1 MAGKLDKLEALRG
14 AAALYVVFHHTIPY
28 DSRLF
33 SLPVGH
39 LMRFGQEAVIL
50 FFLLSGF
57 VINYSFKLSRNKHF
71 GNYFAKRFCRIY
83 IPLVAVMLVSYFTES
98 YEAGKFLGPNLPN
111 LLGNL
116 FMLQDWAVA
125 NPNVLVDPYMGNGP
139 LWSLSY
145 EWWFYM
151 LFFPLCTFVTNSTYA
166 NTIAFSVSV
175 VAAFLYIFYPYF
187 AVRIFMYLAIWWA
200 GAYVGAL
207 YLENRHR
214 EFKALLVPCGV
225 LAVIAIA
232 LSINVYL
239 FVNATDEKL
248 FYGIHPFNEL
258 RHFVFALIAIVGGWV
273 WLKSGWVF
281 YKWTLHHFRLFAPIS
296 YAVYICHDPIMREA
310 TYLAFIQNPVFR
322 WFGYFFIMLLVSYI
336 IEILIYPTAR
346 RWLQPKVEAL
356 FTKKR
361 NSKANATPSQ

>member
-14 AAALYVVFHHTIPY
+14 AAALYVVLHHTIPY
-28 DSRLF
+28 DSRLY

-57 VINYSFKLSRNKHF
+57 VINYSFKLSRNKKF

-98 YEAGKFLGPNLPN
+98 YEAGGLLGPDISS

-116 FMLQDWAVA
+116 LMLQDWSVA

-151 LFFPLCTFVTNSTYA
+151 LFFPLSTFVKNVRYA
-166 NTIAFSVSV
+166 NLIVFSLAVIASVI
-175 VAAFLYIFYPYF
+175 YIFYPYF
-187 AVRIFMYLAIWWA
+187 VVRIFMYLAIWWA

-207 YLENRHR
+207 YLENRHH
-214 EFKALLVPCGV
+214 EFKQLLVPCGV
-225 LAVIAIA
+225 LALIAIA
-232 LSINVYL
+232 LSFNVYL
-239 FVNATDEKL
+239 FITTTTDKI

-258 RHFVFALIAIVGGWV
+258 RHFLFALIAIIGGWL
-273 WLKSGWVF
+273 WLKSGWIL
-281 YKWTLHHFRLFAPIS
+281 YNTTLHHFRWFAPIS
-296 YAVYICHDPIMREA
+296 YAIYISHDPIMRNA
-310 TYLAFIQNPVFR
+310 TYLAFIDNSIIR
-322 WFGYFFIMLLVSYI
+322 WLGYFAIMLLISYI
-336 IEILIYPTAR
+336 IEIKIYPAAR
-346 RWLQPKVEAL
+346 KHLQPKIEGL
-356 FTKKR
+356 FR
-361 NSKANATPSQ
+361 

>member
-33 SLPVGH
+33 NLPVGH

-57 VINYSFKLSRNKHF
+57 VINYSFKISKSKHF

-83 IPLVAVMLVSYFTES
+83 IPLVAVMFVSYFTES
-98 YEAGKFLGPNLPN
+98 YEAGGFIDPDLPS

-116 FMLQDWAVA
+116 FMLQDWSVA
-125 NPNVLVDPYMGNGP
+125 NPNVLIDPYMGNGP

-151 LFFPLCTFVTNSTYA
+151 LFFPLCTFINSNNA
-166 NTIAFSVSV
+166 NAIAFSLSI
-175 VAAFLYIFYPYF
+175 AASIIYIFYPYF
-187 AVRIFMYLAIWWA
+187 AIRIFMYLAIWWA
-200 GAYVGAL
+200 GAYIGAL
-207 YLENRHR
+207 YLEQRHR
-214 EFKALLVPCGV
+214 DFKALLVPCGA
-225 LAVIAIA
+225 LAAIA
-232 LSINVYL
+232 LSLSINVYL
-239 FVNATDEKL
+239 FVNSTQETL
-248 FYGIHPFNEL
+248 LYGIHPFNEL
-258 RHFVFALIAIVGGWV
+258 RHFVFALIAIIGGWV

-281 YKWTLHHFRLFAPIS
+281 YKATLHHFRLLAPIS
-296 YAVYICHDPIMREA
+296 YAIYICHDPIMRGA
-310 TYLAFIQNPVFR
+310 TYLAFIENPVLR
-322 WFGYFFIMLLVSYI
+322 WLGYFAIMLLISFI

-346 RWLQPKVEAL
+346 RRLQPKVEAL
-356 FTKKR
+356 FSR
-361 NSKANATPSQ
+361 APRIDSP

>member
-28 DSRLF
+28 DIRLLG
-33 SLPVGH
+33 LPVGH
-39 LMRFGQEAVIL
+39 LIRFGQEAVIL

-57 VINYSFKLSRNKHF
+57 VIHYSFKLSRGKQF

-98 YEAGKFLGPNLPN
+98 YEAGKFLGPDLAG

-125 NPNVLVDPYMGNGP
+125 NPNVLVNPYMGNGP

-151 LFFPLCTFVTNSTYA
+151 LFFPLCTIVTNSTYA
-166 NTIAFSVSV
+166 NTIAFSISIG
-175 VAAFLYIFYPYF
+175 AAIVYIFHPHF
-187 AVRIFMYLAIWWA
+187 VVRIFMYLAIWWA

-214 EFKALLVPCGV
+214 EFKALLLPCGV
-225 LAVIAIA
+225 LVVIAISM
-232 LSINVYL
+232 SINVFQ
-239 FVNATDEKL
+239 FVNENNGEL
-248 FYGIHPFNEL
+248 LYGIHPFNEL
-258 RHFVFALIAIVGGWV
+258 RHFMFALIAIVGGWI
-273 WLKSGWVF
+273 WLKSGWIF
-281 YKWTLHHFRLFAPIS
+281 YKWTLHHFRLLAPIS
-296 YAVYICHDPIMREA
+296 YAIYICHDPIMRNA
-310 TYLAFIQNPVFR
+310 TYLTFIENPVLR
-322 WFGYFFIMLLVSYI
+322 WLGYFSIMLLVSYV
-336 IEILIYPTAR
+336 IEILIYPKVR
-346 RWLQPKVEAL
+346 FWLQPKVEAL
-356 FTKKR
+356 FSNTER
-361 NSKANATPSQ
+361 TTHQSG

>member
-1 MAGKLDKLEALRG
+1 MVGKLDKLEALRG

-28 DSRLF
+28 DTQLL

-57 VINYSFKLSRNKHF
+57 VINYSFKLSQNKKF

-83 IPLVAVMLVSYFTES
+83 LPLLPVMFISYLTES
-98 YEAGKFLGPNLPN
+98 YEAGRLLGPDLPS
-111 LLGNL
+111 LIGNL

-125 NPNVLVDPYMGNGP
+125 NPNVIVDPYMGNGP

-151 LFFPLCTFVTNSTYA
+151 LFFPVSMVLTNTRYA
-166 NTIAFSVSV
+166 NALVFSISIA
-175 VAAFLYIFYPYF
+175 AAAVYIFYPQYP
-187 AVRIFMYLAIWWA
+187 VRILMYLAIWWA

-207 YLENRHR
+207 VLEGQHR
-214 EFKALLVPCGV
+214 KFKALLLPCGV
-225 LAVIAIA
+225 LATIAG
-232 LSINVYL
+232 LLTINVYL
-239 FVNATDEKL
+239 HISTTEDQL

-258 RHFVFALIAIVGGWV
+258 RHFIFSLLAIIFGWV
-273 WLKSGWVF
+273 WLRSGWRF
-281 YKWTLHHFRLFAPIS
+281 YNFTLHHFRFFAPIS
-296 YAVYICHDPIMREA
+296 YVMYIVHDPLMRGA
-310 TYLAFIQNPVFR
+310 TYLSFIGNDVLR
-322 WFGYFFIMLLVSYI
+322 WLSYFFVMLLVSYL
-336 IEILIYPTAR
+336 IEILFYPAMR

-356 FTKKR
+356 FAR
-361 NSKANATPSQ
+361 

>member
-28 DSRLF
+28 DTRLF
-33 SLPVGH
+33 NLPVGH

-57 VINYSFKLSRNKHF
+57 VINYSYRLSKNKDF

-83 IPLVAVMLVSYFTES
+83 IPLLAVMFVSYFTES
-98 YEAGKFLGPNLPN
+98 YEAGKFLGPDIPA

-116 FMLQDWAVA
+116 FMLQDWATA

-151 LFFPLCTFVTNSTYA
+151 LFFPLCTFIRSDSVA
-166 NTIAFSVSV
+166 NTIAFSVAIAASV
-175 VAAFLYIFYPYF
+175 IYIFYPLF

-207 YLENRHR
+207 YLEGRHR
-214 EFKALLVPCGV
+214 EFKALLLPCGV
-225 LAVIAIA
+225 LAVIAVA
-232 LSINVYL
+232 LSINVYV
-239 FVNATDEKL
+239 FVNSADEPL

-258 RHFVFALIAIVGGWV
+258 RHFVFALLAIVGGWA
-273 WLKSGWVF
+273 WLKSGWLF
-281 YKWTLHHFRLFAPIS
+281 YGATLHHFRWFAPIS
-296 YAVYICHDPIMREA
+296 YAIYICHDPIMREA
-310 TYLAFIQNPVFR
+310 TYLAFIDNPVLR
-322 WFGYFFIMLLVSYI
+322 WLGYFLIMILVSYI
-336 IEILIYPTAR
+336 IEILIYPKAR
-346 RWLQPKVEAL
+346 RWLQPRVEAV
-356 FTKKR
+356 FPKTR
-361 NSKANATPSQ
+361 ATTTTTPENS

>member
-14 AAALYVVFHHTIPY
+14 AAALYVVFHHTIPHE
-28 DSRLF
+28 SRLF
-33 SLPVGH
+33 NVPVGH

-83 IPLVAVMLVSYFTES
+83 IPLIAVMLISYFTQS
-98 YEAGKFLGPNLPN
+98 YEAGEFLGPDIPA

-116 FMLQDWAVA
+116 FMLQDWALA

-151 LFFPLCTFVTNSTYA
+151 LFFPLYTLVRHTSHA
-166 NTIAFSVSV
+166 STIAFLVSIVASV
-175 VAAFLYIFYPYF
+175 VYIFYPYF
-187 AVRIFMYLAIWWA
+187 AIRVFMYLAIWWA
-200 GAYVGAL
+200 GAYVGEL

-214 EFKALLVPCGV
+214 SFKALLVPCGV
-225 LAVIAIA
+225 LTTIAIS

-239 FVNATDEKL
+239 FITSTDDKL
-248 FYGIHPFNEL
+248 IFGLHPFNEL
-258 RHFVFALIAIVGGWV
+258 RHFVFALMAIIGGWI
-273 WLKSGWVF
+273 WLKSGWIF
-281 YKWTLHHFRLFAPIS
+281 YKTTLHHFRLLAPIS
-296 YAVYICHDPIMREA
+296 YAIYICHDPIMREA
-310 TYLAFIQNPVFR
+310 TYLSFIESPILR
-322 WFGYFFIMLLVSYI
+322 WLGYFSIMLMASYL
-336 IEILIYPTAR
+336 IEILIYPRAR
-346 RWLQPKVEAL
+346 RWLQPKVEGL
-356 FTKKR
+356 F
-361 NSKANATPSQ
+361 SKTQKY